1 MDNDFII
8 QAQTDEIQ
16 KFLSAELAA
25 IIRMKISKEAKIKL
39 VEGFMAVL
47 R

>member
-16 KFLSAELAA
+16 KYLSAELAA
-25 IIRMKISKEAKIKL
+25 IMKINISKQAKIKL

>member
-16 KFLSAELAA
+16 KYLYAELATLL
-25 IIRMKISKEAKIKL
+25 RMNVSKEAKIKL